1 MSLQSLVAVFVTH
14 GRQLKRTA
22 LRIVGDV
29 HRAEDL
35 VQDAYLK
42 ALDCPPCAELA
53 RPLSYAHRIVRNLA
67 IDDRR
72 RRQLEGDL
80 FEDDS
85 DCDAVG
91 APAVGPERLAMGRQQ
106 VERVAQ
112 VLAQLPPRLQKAFV
126 LCQLDGRTQRE
137 AAAELRVSQA
147 TVHALLREALHRCRV
162 AAQWG

>member
-1 MSLQSLVAVFVTH
+1 MSLQSLVAVFVTY

-22 LRIVGDV
+22 LRIVGDA

-35 VQDAYLK
+35 VQDACLK

-53 RPLSYAHRIVRNLA
+53 QPLSYAHRIVRNLA

-72 RRQLEGDL
+72 RRVLEGDL

-91 APAVGPERLAMGRQQ
+91 APAAGPERLAMGRQQ
-106 VERVAQ
+106 VERVVQ

-126 LCQLDGRTQRE
+126 LCQLDGCTQRE

-162 AAQWG
+162 VAQWG